1 MTPSD
6 KLREIAEKWGWFVK
20 TISLDNHRFE
30 LNKNPEQL
38 LSDLTA
44 LISEGYV
51 SKEKAGYPKE
61 FVEWIGDDCSPC
73 YLGREEDDYGK
84 WVVFKRGSMEHKAEF
99 DTLDE
104 LFNYWK
110 ENEQC

>member
-38 LSDLTA
+38 LFYIPFAD
-44 LISEGYV
+44 EG
-51 SKEKAGYPKE
+51 
-61 FVEWIGDDCSPC
+61 
-73 YLGREEDDYGK
+73 
-84 WVVFKRGSMEHKAEF
+84 M
-99 DTLDE
+99 
-104 LFNYWK
+104 
-110 ENEQC
+110 

>member
-1 MTPSD
+1 MVKPIDMNTQEFEQAKRD
-6 KLREIAEKWGWFVK
+6 LAQKWEID
-20 TISLDNHRFE
+20 LHRQ
-30 LNKNPEQL
+30 KIL

-44 LISEGYV
+44 LISEWYV

-84 WVVFKRGSMEHKAEF
+84 WVVFKRGSMEHEAEF

-104 LFNYWK
+104 LFNYWAN
-110 ENEQC
+110 NEK

>member
-1 MTPSD
+1 MTNEEQ

-20 TISLDNHRFE
+20 ATSFDMTQFE
-30 LNKNPEQL
+30 LNKDTEQF

-73 YLGREEDDYGK
+73 YLEREEDDYGK
-84 WVVFKRGSMEHKAEF
+84 WIVFKRGSMEHEAEF

-110 ENEQC
+110 ENEQ

>member
-44 LISEGYV
+44 LISEHYTANEEV
-51 SKEKAGYPKE
+51 DKM
-61 FVEWIGDDCSPC
+61 VEERII
-73 YLGREEDDYGK
+73 
-84 WVVFKRGSMEHKAEF
+84 
-99 DTLDE
+99 LDE
-104 LFNYWK
+104 EMAEPVQDALYATGRFTIDECNVLTEGILMYIK
-110 ENEQC
+110 ERGIINLKSREK